1 MEVIVLSED
10 SKNKIKEY
18 KKFTLSFPI
27 LTTDLGLNIMTRM
40 DIIIKNGQVNN
51 FKEYVRYTLKLQ
63 KQNEYE
69 MKNYFYQEYEK
80 SLVSAVRNKK
90 LNLYVSYDILSY
102 LLIPE
107 YISLE
112 SMRHIFQSYVF
123 RNKKDFQPNYF
134 LDIKKYWD
142 KKKKALSAYKY

>member
-27 LTTDLGLNIMTRM
+27 LTTDIGLNIMTRM

-51 FKEYVRYTLKLQ
+51 FKEYVQYTLKLQ

-80 SLVSAVRNKK
+80 SLVSTVRNKK

-123 RNKKDFQPNYF
+123 RNKKD
-134 LDIKKYWD
+134 LDINY
-142 KKKKALSAYKY
+142 YKLKL